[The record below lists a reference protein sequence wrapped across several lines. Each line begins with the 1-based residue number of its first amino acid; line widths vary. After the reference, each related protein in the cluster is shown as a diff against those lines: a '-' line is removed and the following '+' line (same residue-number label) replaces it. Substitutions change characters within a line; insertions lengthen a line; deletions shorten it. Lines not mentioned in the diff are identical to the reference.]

1 MYNMSD
7 SQKSIFY
14 IEKVYPHTGICN
26 IGGLLH
32 FGPRYDADILKLCC
46 KNIIKS
52 NSSFWIKVA
61 ETGKIYFEQPEDIDI
76 PEYDFSDYDEE
87 KEKGI
92 LSGWMEEPLYDTEKH
107 LYDMR
112 VVHKK
117 DFTGVFVKVHHLIA
131 DGFSVVLFT
140 KKMAE
145 IHNDILSGCY
155 TYSEDTGYMDKLI
168 KENECVSA
176 MHETSNA
183 GSSLFG
189 KKADNP
195 KAGLLH
201 RKFNVADDTLKIF
214 LKNMRTSTEILIY
227 AALAKYMSVIH
238 NSEVI
243 HIGRNLA
250 NRSGEEYKSIGMYVR
265 TAGFTFNP
273 SDYEDADNIDE
284 YLKRIRQELKMTV
297 SGDASSDNQAF
308 DIIISYRPY
317 KLMEFIPDGECI
329 EIYNGF
335 SEVPLKI
342 FVKETAEGISIDYI
356 YQKEIFTDKDIVR
369 LADRIEHIIRQIVNE
384 EVSKISDITVYNDA
398 DVTVIRRF
406 NNTKRPAQT
415 KALIEKFEENV
426 FKYPDKTALIY
437 ENEYYSYKEIYDK
450 VCKIASWL
458 RENART
464 DREKVVAVSLARSMW
479 NPIALYAIWK
489 AGYAYLP
496 VSIHNSIERNNAIY
510 VKCAAVIDEKVIAE
524 IECSDTVATGDESAE
539 KIQNEIAYYMF
550 TSGTTG
556 EPKAVAI
563 SHASLNERV
572 SWMADTFSDGIDIIM
587 HKTNN
592 SFDVSMWELA
602 LPFAYGKTLCV
613 AKEGKEKNPQALAE
627 LINRE
632 NVTMIHFVP
641 SMFQAFVKYIE
652 SNGYKLDSLKYIIL
666 SGERLDSAIVK
677 KAIKLFGNAK
687 VYNLYGPTE
696 CTIDVSYYECR
707 GNEEIIPIG
716 TPVWSTELL
725 VCNKKGEILPVG
737 EKGELVVKGSLLGEY
752 SNIFSENIAGGF
764 GYVSGEKCYFTGDI
778 ASLSEDG
785 NMYFHGRK
793 DSQTKIRGMRINISE
808 LEEVLNNSFTDCAHV
823 LVHESDRLIDFYEGE
838 ISVADIEK
846 VIEERFQY
854 YYRPSAIIKV
864 DRLPVKANGKIDKD
878 TLLNKYYYSENIQKP
893 DEKTTDDVW
902 EIDRITNILV
912 RCAAK
917 YVTGSMAGSDNLAYK
932 GMDSLSSINYM
943 LDLEQFGLKTT
954 YDMLIK
960 AKNIRE
966 LAEYI
971 YNYSDNKNDELV
983 YLNNQSA
990 DELILAVP
998 FAGGTPLSFVG
1009 LYDAIDKKKYDLAV
1023 VNTAFFKEESVI
1035 DISRKICEK
1044 LAEKNYNKIHIISS
1058 CVGSSIAIDICNR
1071 LSEQTANLILCE
1083 TLPYTGMRLFG
1094 KMYSVWDILPGFVV
1108 EKVLQ
1113 IIRRKPLKM
1122 DAQMLSQFRKDV
1134 KKSAEWLRDTKSVE
1148 ITCPVSIV
1156 YGTKD
1161 ILTKGYNHKY
1171 TKWKKYI
1178 QTYDEIKVYEIENAG
1193 HFLVEDYALKLL
1205 EINDKFFYACEY
1217 AKLYD

>member
-32 FGPRYDADILKLCC
+32 FGPEYDADILKLCC

-61 ETGKIYFEQPEDIDI
+61 GTGKIYFEQPEYIDM

-92 LSGWMEEPLYDTEKH
+92 LSGWMEEPLYDTDKH
-107 LYDMR
+107 LFDIRMVRKAY
-112 VVHKK
+112 
-117 DFTGVFVKVHHLIA
+117 FTGIFVKVHHLIA
-131 DGFSVVLFT
+131 DGFSVALFT
-140 KKMAE
+140 KKMTE

-155 TYSEDTGYMDKLI
+155 EYSEDTSYMDKII
-168 KENECVSA
+168 KENDCAVSVVGEA
-176 MHETSNA
+176 NNKA
-183 GSSLFG
+183 GSLFG
-189 KKADNP
+189 EKANNP

-201 RKFNVADDTLKIF
+201 RNFEVADATLKVF
-214 LKNMRTSTEILIY
+214 LKSKRTSTEILIY
-227 AALAKYMSVIH
+227 AAVAKYMSVVH

-265 TAGFTFNP
+265 TAGFTFDP
-273 SDYEDADNIDE
+273 SEYESADNIDE
-284 YLKRIRQELKMTV
+284 YLKKIRQDLKMTV
-297 SGDASSDNQAF
+297 SGDAVSDNQAF
-308 DIIISYRPY
+308 DIIMSYRPY
-317 KLMEFIPDGECI
+317 KLMESIPDGECI

-335 SEVPLKI
+335 SEVPLKL

-356 YQKEIFTDKDIVR
+356 YQKEIFADKDIVR

-384 EVSKISDITVYNDA
+384 EASKMSEITVYNDA
-398 DVTVIRRF
+398 DKALISRF
-406 NNTKRPAQT
+406 NDTKRPVQT
-415 KALIEKFEENV
+415 KSLLEKFEENV
-426 FKYPDKTALIY
+426 LRFPDKIALIY
-437 ENEYYSYKEIYDK
+437 ENEHYSYKETYDR
-450 VCKIASWL
+450 VCKLALWL
-458 RENART
+458 RQNVCAGK
-464 DREKVVAVSLARSMW
+464 EKIVAVSLARSMW

-496 VSIHNSIERNNAIY
+496 VSIHNSAERNNAIY
-510 VKCAAVIDEKVIAE
+510 EKCAAVIDEKVIAE
-524 IECSDTVATGDESAE
+524 IECRDAVNTEYEST
-539 KIQNEIAYYMF
+539 QNEIAYYMF

-572 SWMADTFSDGIDIIM
+572 SWMADTFSAGTDIIM

-602 LPFAYGKTLCV
+602 LAFAYGKALCV
-613 AKEGKEKNPQALAE
+613 ARERKEKNPQALAE

-641 SMFQAFVKYIE
+641 SMFQAFVKYTE
-652 SNGYKLDSLKYIIL
+652 SNGCKLDSLKYIIL
-666 SGERLDSAIVK
+666 SGERLDSALVK
-677 KAIKLFGNAK
+677 KAVKLFDNAK

-696 CTIDVSYYECR
+696 CTIDVSCYECR

-716 TPVWSTELL
+716 TPVWNTELL

-737 EKGELVVKGSLLGEY
+737 ERGELVVKGSLLGEY
-752 SNIFSENIAGGF
+752 SDIFSENISGGF
-764 GYVSGEKCYFTGDI
+764 ENISGEKCYFTGDI

-785 NMYFHGRK
+785 YMYFHGRK
-793 DSQTKIRGMRINISE
+793 DSQTKIRGMRINLSE
-808 LEEVLNNSFTDCAHV
+808 LEEVLNNSFEDCTHV
-823 LVHESDRLIDFYEGE
+823 LVHESDKLIDFYEGE
-838 ISVADIEK
+838 IPVSDIEK
-846 VIEERFQY
+846 IIEERFQY
-854 YYRPSAIIKV
+854 YYKPSAIIKV
-864 DRLPVKANGKIDKD
+864 DRLPVKENGKIDKD
-878 TLLNKYYYSENIQKP
+878 ALLDRYYSERVQKP
-893 DEKTTDDVW
+893 VEKTEDDVW
-902 EIDRITNILV
+902 EIDRITNILI
-912 RCAAK
+912 RCAEK
-917 YVTGSMAGSDNLAYK
+917 YVTGSMAGSDNLVHK

-943 LDLEQFGLKTT
+943 LDLEQFGLKTS
-954 YDMLIK
+954 YEMLIK

-971 YNYSDNKNDELV
+971 YNYSGNKNDELV
-983 YLNNQSA
+983 YLNSQSA

-1058 CVGSSIAIDICNR
+1058 CVGSSIAIDICSR
-1071 LSEQTANLILCE
+1071 LSGQTANLILCE

-1094 KMYSVWDILPGFVV
+1094 KMYSVWDMLPGFAV
-1108 EKVLQ
+1108 EKILQ
-1113 IIRRKPLKM
+1113 LIRRKPLKM
-1122 DAQMLSQFRKDV
+1122 DAQMLLQFRRDV
-1134 KKSAEWLRDTKSVE
+1134 KKSAEWLRNTKPVE
-1148 ITCPVSIV
+1148 ITCPVSVI

-1161 ILTKGYNHKY
+1161 LLTKGYNHKY
-1171 TKWKKYI
+1171 KKWRKYI
-1178 QTYDEIKVYEIENAG
+1178 QTQDEIKVYEIENAG
-1193 HFLVEDYALKLL
+1193 HFLVEDYAIKLS
-1205 EINDKFFYACEY
+1205 EINDKNFYACEY